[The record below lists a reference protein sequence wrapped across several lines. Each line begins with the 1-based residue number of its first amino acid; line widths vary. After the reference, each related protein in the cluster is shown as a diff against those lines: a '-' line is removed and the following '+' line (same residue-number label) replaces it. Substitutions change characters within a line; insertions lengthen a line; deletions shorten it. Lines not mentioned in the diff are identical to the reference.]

1 MLAIFDVLHTALS
14 ARLRLAPCAVM
25 QPARRT
31 MPGSNLIWMMPLTY
45 LLCGGAQ
52 LLGSGLSRVMLQA
65 IECAVEFWLA
75 LEWSPQA
82 QWLLEAS
89 ETGPLQEEV
98 WPMPT
103 QQVGAHFVTGQRLGR
118 YGLWLA
124 LERCSANCSLLTITC
139 ILHVPASAALQCS
152 TAFVAAA

>member
-1 MLAIFDVLHTALS
+1 
-14 ARLRLAPCAVM
+14 
-25 QPARRT
+25 
-31 MPGSNLIWMMPLTY
+31 
-45 LLCGGAQ
+45 
-52 LLGSGLSRVMLQA
+52 MLQA

-103 QQVGAHFVTGQRLGR
+103 QQVRAHFVTGPRLGR
-118 YGLWLA
+118 YGFGWRWREA
-124 LERCSANCSLLTITC
+124 VQIARCSQS
-139 ILHVPASAALQCS
+139 PASSVFLQMRLFNGS
-152 TAFVAAA
+152 TAFVAAISMTPPLQAQVNRQSVEVWQFILSRGLWLLQPTCE

>member
-1 MLAIFDVLHTALS
+1 MLCIWPCCTLKRCKTADVGLKVQSMA
-14 ARLRLAPCAVM
+14 
-25 QPARRT
+25 
-31 MPGSNLIWMMPLTY
+31 
-45 LLCGGAQ
+45 AQ

-98 WPMPT
+98 WP
-103 QQVGAHFVTGQRLGR
+103 
-118 YGLWLA
+118 
-124 LERCSANCSLLTITC
+124 
-139 ILHVPASAALQCS
+139 
-152 TAFVAAA
+152 